1 MKLFKDD
8 AKFVAQD
15 RLRLRN
21 SLRESVSSL
30 HHMCMY
36 VFACTSSESVC
47 SFVRLLRVSGIFNTV
62 IAMIALARKYR
73 RMCESRFKNEI
84 TRQRVWKKI
93 D

>member
-30 HHMCMY
+30 HHICMCSLVRRVNLCVRSLDCY
-36 VFACTSSESVC
+36 EFQASSTQSSHRDDC
-47 SFVRLLRVSGIFNTV
+47 
-62 IAMIALARKYR
+62 AR
-73 RMCESRFKNEI
+73 S
-84 TRQRVWKKI
+84 KI
-93 D
+93 S

>member
-30 HHMCMY
+30 HHICMC
-36 VFACTSSESVC
+36 SL
-47 SFVRLLRVSGIFNTV
+47 VRRVNLCVRSLDCYEFRHLQHSQV

-73 RMCESRFKNEI
+73 KMCESRFKNEI
-84 TRQRVWKKI
+84 TR
-93 D
+93 